1 MNGVCGRCGT
11 IGHVQQLEGRADSTV
26 YLCGECAEEILS

>member
-1 MNGVCGRCGT
+1 MNGICGRCGNVAQ
-11 IGHVQQLEGRADSTV
+11 VQQLEGHSAGDV